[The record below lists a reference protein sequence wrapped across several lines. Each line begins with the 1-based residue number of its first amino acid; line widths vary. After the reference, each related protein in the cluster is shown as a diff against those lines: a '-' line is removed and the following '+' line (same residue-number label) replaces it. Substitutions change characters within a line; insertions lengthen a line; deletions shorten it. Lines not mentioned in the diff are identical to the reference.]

1 MKKAPLIFIHGLR
14 GDHYGLIEIAD
25 ALRKDFDVITPDL
38 PGYGEHVALKYQTLD
53 CYADWL
59 HEYIQELNLAKKPV
73 LVGHSMGSM
82 VTSYFQTKYP
92 EDTDKRTVYLA
103 PIVRTEKH
111 QKRSNRVAKLLI
123 GVLNLMSGRRRYR
136 LLKSKFVA
144 FIISRYLTYDHARQK
159 FIDRQHFEHSGRFTS
174 TKAVIGDIEL
184 SMREQTTLEAPKTTL
199 LCMGNHDRLSKV
211 KNVRERMKG
220 HKNIS
225 LVVLEGTGHLLNY
238 EQPEKCAKT
247 IRKFLND

>member
-38 PGYGEHVALKYQTLD
+38 PGYGEHVALKHQTLD

-211 KNVRERMKG
+211 KNVQERMKG

-247 IRKFLND
+247 IRKFLNS

>member
-53 CYADWL
+53 SYADWL

-73 LVGHSMGSM
+73 LIGHSMGSM

-211 KNVRERMKG
+211 KNVQERMKG

-238 EQPEKCAKT
+238 EQPEKCANT
-247 IRKFLND
+247 IRKFLNS